1 MMNESHRFFIPEIKG
16 FVPSAKL
23 LVPKDAR
30 GTWSTGS
37 IRQVHCKHMY
47 HMSHRKIKRNERLK
61 NHPFWSHDP
70 LVAHD
75 KFAVSVFV
83 EQQPD
88 AVRSKFFLHRPVL
101 LDINSNLLHTDDM
114 VSVTYRLKL
123 SLLFDVFLWTL
134 NAKMRSRMASYQV
147 LPVG

>member
-1 MMNESHRFFIPEIKG
+1 M
-16 FVPSAKL
+16 
-23 LVPKDAR
+23 
-30 GTWSTGS
+30 
-37 IRQVHCKHMY
+37 
-47 HMSHRKIKRNERLK
+47 
-61 NHPFWSHDP
+61 
-70 LVAHD
+70 AHD

-88 AVRSKFFLHRPVL
+88 AVRSKFLCMPVL